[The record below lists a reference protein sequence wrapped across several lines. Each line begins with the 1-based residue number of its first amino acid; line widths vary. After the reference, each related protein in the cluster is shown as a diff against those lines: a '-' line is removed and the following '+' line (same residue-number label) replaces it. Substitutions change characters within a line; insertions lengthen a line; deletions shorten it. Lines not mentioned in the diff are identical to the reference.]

1 MKWAIPNLLWT
12 GTFIGL
18 LNLVIV
24 IGAETPNYHR
34 NWHEEELFQTCR
46 DIFQS
51 STRICDPDHLLDVP
65 SHYALDYDIRGM
77 ADADDDDTISMS
89 NSSNSNSN
97 SKNGTTTA
105 LNAITIALKELKTN
119 HHLPIDTSSCENQ
132 SNNVVRGKPISM
144 AIVIVPSI
152 ILPRNERPAHIA
164 SLMKYAWDSS
174 HEECECQL
182 NDILLLISLEDGEPM
197 IEIYTSQDLRH
208 ILTIGRKNDIIEG
221 MMPSLNR
228 GRYATAIIAAIEDII
243 RDVDKEQDQDQV
255 SGPKMVFMLLLCVVP
270 FLVGVI
276 KMYVYIHEV
285 NMRRHWLEPSPINI
299 QPIKDDGKPL
309 ELMKKFNCT
318 GCMICQLDFEEGFEQ
333 KMAIEGGRPITL
345 LQCGHPYHTSCIER
359 WCQAGLTN
367 SHLCP
372 VCKAPILDNDT
383 SNGPSRNGR
392 GLSRN
397 LTSSRNRS
405 ISPRSESST
414 AASLTSL
421 SSFEVAME
429 RYESRRR
436 RRRREH
442 RRRFESQSFI
452 PGRPPLLLSDDVM
465 QPYEVRVQAQST
477 EASPLISPSSS
488 QNCDYNSRN
497 RRIEAYPALPILHVH
512 SERSGIQFDPT
523 LPYEKRFRAQSIE
536 ESPLISP
543 RSESSDYN
551 SIEAYLAPPY
561 FSDRRRSQADP
572 SLPPLPPNRRPRVRR
587 NFMSR
592 EQQFNWSEY
601 NEIFPDRPRSSET
614 LEFLDRVQSQSY
626 ESAAF

>member
-1 MKWAIPNLLWT
+1 MKWVIHNLLWT

-77 ADADDDDTISMS
+77 ADDDDDDTISMS
-89 NSSNSNSN
+89 NSNSNSN

-164 SLMKYAWDSS
+164 SLMRYAWDSS

-228 GRYATAIIAAIEDII
+228 ERYATAIIAAIEDII
-243 RDVDKEQDQDQV
+243 RDVDKDQDQDQV
-255 SGPKMVFMLLLCVVP
+255 SGPKLVFMLLLCVVP
-270 FLVGVI
+270 LLVGVI
-276 KMYVYIHEV
+276 KMYVYIHK
-285 NMRRHWLEPSPINI
+285 MRRYWEPSLINI
-299 QPIKDDGKPL
+299 EPIKDDGKPL

-318 GCMICQLDFEEGFEQ
+318 CCMICQLDFEDGFEQ

-367 SHLCP
+367 SNLCP

-405 ISPRSESST
+405 ISLRSESST
-414 AASLTSL
+414 TAASFTSL

-442 RRRFESQSFI
+442 RRRFESQSFT

-477 EASPLISPSSS
+477 EASPLISPSS
-488 QNCDYNSRN
+488 NYDYNSRN
-497 RRIEAYPALPILHVH
+497 RRIEAYPALP
-512 SERSGIQFDPT
+512 
-523 LPYEKRFRAQSIE
+523 
-536 ESPLISP
+536 
-543 RSESSDYN
+543 
-551 SIEAYLAPPY
+551 
-561 FSDRRRSQADP
+561 
-572 SLPPLPPNRRPRVRR
+572 RPRVGR
-587 NFMSR
+587 NFMLR
-592 EQQFNWSEY
+592 EQQYEQQFNWSEY